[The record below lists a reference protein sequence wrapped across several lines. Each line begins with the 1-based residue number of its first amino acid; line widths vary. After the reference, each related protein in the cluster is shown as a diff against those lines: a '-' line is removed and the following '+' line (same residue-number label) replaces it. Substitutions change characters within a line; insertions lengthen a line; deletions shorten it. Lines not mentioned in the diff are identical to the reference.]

1 MRKVL
6 TARIRSLVPTA
17 LALLALG
24 AHPALAQR
32 NPNHVTA
39 TQATD
44 LLRYYAPY
52 ALQAAAAYVDVAQF
66 DATVGRQDGSDVAL
80 AVGYYSS
87 SAQASPAENIPE
99 HARKYLRAWQYQFG
113 SDGYLDC
120 YDKSDSDCQAALRG
134 ADRWTFATSGGP
146 TFHVW
151 ARTGF
156 PQRAK
161 AACSEVSIAF
171 RGTTGSLADWLSN
184 LRSVPL
190 VGSHIDDEYRQLR
203 RNIDAIIRKITTL
216 DCYRKAGHPQIVSV
230 GHSLGGGLAQLAA
243 LANSRKGPRITKV
256 FAFDPSPVTGYDLVD
271 KNVLAQNA
279 GSLEID
285 RIYQSGEVLQQ
296 LRRFLQQPPSS
307 KSPCVRTVVFD
318 GLQPAGSVKLHNMVG
333 LAQEIVRLSYVR
345 DTQRSYLA
353 PDPLPNCPSQYH
365 PPATDEDESP
375 APNLAPGVAVSA
387 RHAPHV
393 ASFARSTG
401 NGSADD
407 RFATALPQTAE
418 VDGAAARLVRHR
430 VLKIE
435 GTARVHQNK
444 SVAKRRIPASH
455 VGTKA
460 ALL

>member
-6 TARIRSLVPTA
+6 AARIRSLVPTA
-17 LALLALG
+17 LVVLTLLSAL
-24 AHPALAQR
+24 PALAQ
-32 NPNHVTA
+32 NSNYDPHHITGSWA
-39 TQATD
+39 TRHA
-44 LLRYYAPY
+44 RYYAPY
-52 ALQAAAAYVDVAQF
+52 ALQAAVAYVDVNQL

-80 AVGYYSS
+80 AVGYVFVGT
-87 SAQASPAENIPE
+87 QASPDVPE

-113 SDGYLDC
+113 SDRYLDC

-134 ADRWTFATSGGP
+134 VDRWTFGTSGGP
-146 TFHVW
+146 AFHVW
-151 ARTGF
+151 ARTGY
-156 PQRAK
+156 PKRPN

-171 RGTTGSLADWLSN
+171 RGTTGSLTDWISN
-184 LRSVPL
+184 FNPV
-190 VGSHIDDEYRQLR
+190 VGRFTDDEYRQLR
-203 RNIDAIIRKITTL
+203 RNIDAIIRQITTL
-216 DCYRKAGHPQIVSV
+216 DCYKKAGHPQIVSV

-243 LANSRKGPRITKV
+243 LANNPKGPRITKV
-256 FAFDPSPVTGYDLVD
+256 FAFDPSPVTGYRLVD
-271 KNVLAQNA
+271 RHVLAQNTE
-279 GSLEID
+279 GLEID
-285 RIYQSGEVLQQ
+285 RIYQSGEVLQR
-296 LRRFLQQPPSS
+296 LRRLAPQYPKSD
-307 KSPCVRTVVFD
+307 SPCVRTVEFGV
-318 GLQPAGSVKLHNMVG
+318 LQPAGSVTLHNMSG
-333 LAQEIVRLSYVR
+333 LARGIVELSYLYGPQSPFIVPGR
-345 DTQRSYLA
+345 TS
-353 PDPLPNCPSQYH
+353 CPSRYVA
-365 PPATDEDESP
+365 PATDEDESP

-407 RFATALPQTAE
+407 RFATAFPQTAE